1 MKKKLV
7 MIVTLALAASAA
19 AWAQMSPEGAEA
31 APDCT
36 FPVNTCAWAQMSPME
51 AEAERARLAQ
61 AQHKPWVAQP
71 PDQAA
76 AQPSA
81 PVVPPSD
88 PQVEAAR
95 ILAEAKIRAAQIQAQ
110 AQADAQVRAAQI
122 QAQAQA
128 QMAQEM
134 KRQRRAQAW
143 RDLANWYNQTYIQ
156 PYQQRSFGICNTM
169 PMGIMWQTTC
179 W

>member
-1 MKKKLV
+1 MKLRNLL
-7 MIVTLALAASAA
+7 MIAAVVFSA
-19 AWAQMSPEGAEA
+19 AWAQ
-31 APDCT
+31 T
-36 FPVNTCAWAQMSPME
+36 PME

-61 AQHKPWVAQP
+61 ADHKPWTQQP

-76 AQPSA
+76 AQPSVA
-81 PVVPPSD
+81 PATPSD

-122 QAQAQA
+122 DAQAQA
-128 QMAQEM
+128 QMLQEM

-143 RDLANWYNQTYIQ
+143 SNFLNWYSQTYIQ
-156 PYQQRSFGICNTM
+156 PYSTYQLPQPRICNTM
-169 PMGIMWQTTC
+169 PWGFGFQTTC
-179 W
+179 N